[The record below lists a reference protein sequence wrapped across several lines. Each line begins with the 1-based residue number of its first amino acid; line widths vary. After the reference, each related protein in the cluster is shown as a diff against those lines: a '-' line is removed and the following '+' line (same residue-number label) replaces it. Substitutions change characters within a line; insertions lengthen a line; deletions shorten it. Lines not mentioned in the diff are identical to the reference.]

1 MSDPG
6 EDKMKNDSHGENSDE
21 DEGDLVDNKTSGR
34 RFMTPRFGGSG
45 GSKQKLRKGRKSG
58 GEKSGYDSDGNR
70 RINHDPAEP
79 KIKEFLAGI
88 SPISNK
94 DVGRIKP
101 FRRLTAPGGV

>member
-1 MSDPG
+1 MDDV
-6 EDKMKNDSHGENSDE
+6 EHDDDDE
-21 DEGDLVDNKTSGR
+21 IMTSPQKLVTQRFEGS
-34 RFMTPRFGGSG
+34 S